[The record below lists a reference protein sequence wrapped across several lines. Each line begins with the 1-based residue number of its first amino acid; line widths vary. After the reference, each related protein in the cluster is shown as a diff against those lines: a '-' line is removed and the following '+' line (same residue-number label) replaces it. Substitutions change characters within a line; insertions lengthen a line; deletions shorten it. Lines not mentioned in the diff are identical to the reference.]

1 MALLLPGILMLIISD
16 NDEIGT
22 IAVFAAQWTR
32 QDCAAMPDSRPD
44 KRTEPRKP

>member
-22 IAVFAAQWTR
+22 IAVCST
-32 QDCAAMPDSRPD
+32 MD
-44 KRTEPRKP
+44 KTGLCRHAR